1 MADKPLANTV
11 KMEDGT
17 IGHLSPNYKLP
28 HLREVEE
35 DAEYITK
42 RRVEEAADEREREE
56 AKRQREAERQAE
68 AEEARNTNGLGG
80 GETYTPDSDKDKKD
94 K

>member
-1 MADKPLANTV
+1 MADKQPANTV
-11 KMEDGT
+11 VMEDGSL
-17 IGHLSPNYKLP
+17 GHLSPNHKLP

-35 DAEYITK
+35 DAMYITQ
-42 RRVEEAADEREREE
+42 RRVEEAAEEREREE

-68 AEEARNTNGLGG
+68 ADEARNSNSSGG
-80 GETYTPDSDKDKKD
+80 ATYTPDADNDKKG

>member
-1 MADKPLANTV
+1 MADKQPANTV
-11 KMEDGT
+11 VMEDGSL
-17 IGHLSPNYKLP
+17 GHLSPNYKLP

-35 DAEYITK
+35 DAMYITQ
-42 RRVEEAADEREREE
+42 RRVEEAAEEREREE

-68 AEEARNTNGLGG
+68 AEEARISNGVGA
-80 GETYTPDSDKDKKD
+80 TYVPDDDKDKKG